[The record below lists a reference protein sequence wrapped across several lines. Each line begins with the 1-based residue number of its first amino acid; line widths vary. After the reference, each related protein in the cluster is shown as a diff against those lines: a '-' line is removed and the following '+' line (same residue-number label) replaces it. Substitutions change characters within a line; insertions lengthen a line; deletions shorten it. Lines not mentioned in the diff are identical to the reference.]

1 MSRRGSI
8 VVVVLVIVALTSML
22 MVRLIE
28 DNSLELALA
37 ARDADR
43 ARLRD
48 EAWSEMELTLAV
60 LAELNRIDSNRL
72 HVPAQGWGDPHAYA
86 GIGVRPG
93 LTITYSFEDESAKL
107 PLDRMTQLEL
117 TNLLEALGLSLR
129 DAQSV
134 SDAIFAWTKPDHEP
148 QDALAS
154 ELAYERAAL
163 AYRPPG
169 RALRSFDELRSV
181 GVARGFFFDADGQ
194 PTQLLED
201 FRRCVSL
208 YSFNGTNVNTCDPMV
223 FKAKGY
229 DDRTIEQIMA
239 YRNDPVG
246 RRSAGAAPYFS
257 SMTEFK
263 TVSGNPGLSNGLSTL
278 CRLVR
283 VRVRLKEGRS
293 CHEVSALVVANPTA
307 TFPAAMENPDAAGAS
322 IAAGGRTA
330 LAGANAQ
337 ANKTTSASGQAAGG
351 TSASAG
357 KSTGRQT
364 AGTQNMTGGRSSLG
378 ADSGAATGGIQY
390 PFQILNW
397 GESPG
402 RREPDSATPALNQ
415 FAFSALSDT
424 SPLKPDTLTDPPDPH
439 PKPGTSR

>member
-1 MSRRGSI
+1 MSRRRGSI
-8 VVVVLVIVALTSML
+8 VVVVLVLVALASML

-37 ARDADR
+37 AREADR

-48 EAWSEMELTLAV
+48 EAWSEMELALAV
-60 LAELNRIDSNRL
+60 LAEVNRIDSNRL

-93 LTITYSFEDESAKL
+93 LTITYTFEDESAKL
-107 PLDRMTQLEL
+107 PLDKMSLLEL
-117 TNLLEALGLSLR
+117 TTLLEALGLSLR

-134 SDAIFAWTKPDHEP
+134 SDALFAWTKPGHEP

-181 GVARGFFFDADGQ
+181 GVARNFFFDDDGH
-194 PTQLLED
+194 PRPLLDD

-208 YSFNGTNVNTCDPMV
+208 YSFGGTNVNTCDPLV

-229 DDRTIEQIMA
+229 DDRTIEQIVA
-239 YRNDPVG
+239 YRSDAA
-246 RRSAGAAPYFS
+246 RRPSGNAPYFS

-263 TVSGNPGLSNGLSTL
+263 GVTGNPALSGGLSTL

-283 VRVRLKEGRS
+283 VRVRLQEGRAS
-293 CHEVSALVVANPTA
+293 HEVSALVVTNPTA
-307 TFPAAMENPDAAGAS
+307 AFPAAMASPDEPGSATAGK
-322 IAAGGRTA
+322 T
-330 LAGANAQ
+330 AGANALP
-337 ANKTTSASGQAAGG
+337 AKTPASGTGSA
-351 TSASAG
+351 ASAKG
-357 KSTGRQT
+357 SGRQT
-364 AGTQNMTGGRSSLG
+364 AGTQKLTGGRSTLG
-378 ADSGAATGGIQY
+378 GTTGSADGTLRY
-390 PFQILNW
+390 PFQILSW
-397 GESPG
+397 SESPG
-402 RREPDSATPALNQ
+402 RREPADTEPPLNQ
-415 FAFSALSDT
+415 FAITALSDT
-424 SPLKPDTLTDPPDPH
+424 SPLKPDTLVDPPDPR
-439 PKPGTSR
+439 PDPGATR